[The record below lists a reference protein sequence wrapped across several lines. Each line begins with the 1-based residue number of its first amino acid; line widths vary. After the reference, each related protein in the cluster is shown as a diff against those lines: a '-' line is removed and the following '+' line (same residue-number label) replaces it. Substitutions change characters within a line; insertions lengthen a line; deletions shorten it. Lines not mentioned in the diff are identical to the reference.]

1 MDQDK
6 FNDRGYKRL
15 FSHPRMVEDL
25 IKSFV
30 KEDFVKDINF
40 DRLKRD
46 FDSFITEEFRER
58 ESDIIWQVEYKGRPA
73 YLYILIEFQ
82 STVDH
87 YMALRMLLYLL
98 LFYQELIKYREYRD
112 QRLPPVFPILLYN
125 GDDQWSAPVSLEELL
140 ESPSPSLAAYMPSFR
155 YCRIVERDFLPES
168 LAELNTLTSNL
179 FLIETGDT
187 KKIGEVVERILAI
200 LEKEVDKELRRSFGL
215 WLNRLFEKRKI
226 PVSIDIEKLSSSEV
240 RTVLETN
247 LRRFEEEALTK
258 GRQEGRLEGR
268 QEGRL
273 EGRLEGELQKA
284 REVARKLKESGVDP
298 AIVAESTGLS
308 EEELKQL

>member
-6 FNDRGYKRL
+6 FYDRGYKRL

-30 KEDFVKDINF
+30 REDFVRDINF
-40 DRLKRD
+40 GKLKRD

-98 LFYQELIKYREYRD
+98 LFYQELIKYSEYRD

-125 GDDQWSAPVSLEELL
+125 GDEPWSAPVSLEELL
-140 ESPSPSLAAYMPSFR
+140 ESPSPSLSAYMPSFR

-168 LAELNTLTSNL
+168 LLELNTLTSNL

-187 KKIGEVVERILAI
+187 MEIGGVVERIIAI
-200 LEKEVDKELRRSFGL
+200 LEKEVDKELKRSFGL
-215 WLNRLFEKRKI
+215 WLNRLFEKRRI

-258 GRQEGRLEGR
+258 GRQEGRI
-268 QEGRL
+268 
-273 EGRLEGELQKA
+273 EGEQQKA
-284 REVARKLKESGVDP
+284 REVAKKLKESGIDA
-298 AIVAESTGLS
+298 AIIAESTGLS
-308 EEELKQL
+308 VEDLNRL